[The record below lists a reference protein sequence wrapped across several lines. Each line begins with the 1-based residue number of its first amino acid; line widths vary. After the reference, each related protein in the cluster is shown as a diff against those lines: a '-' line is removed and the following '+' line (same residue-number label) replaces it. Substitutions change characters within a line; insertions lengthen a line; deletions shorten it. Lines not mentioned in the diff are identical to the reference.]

1 MAVQAQYPSNVLLL
15 NRTVG
20 EGENDDCSLQLQ
32 SQPGGT
38 TATSSRFVDDPSS
51 NHILFTDFTVASGGG
66 VNSRKRRRE
75 INMNQLM
82 SSLFHQQQFQN
93 QFVDVTQ
100 LRSRNVDVSTGLRL
114 AFNDQQQLQQHSFS
128 SQSSVL
134 SLLTHDL
141 STQINQQRDEIEH
154 FLHAQGEELR
164 RTLANKRQM
173 HYCALLRA
181 AEESISLRMKDK
193 DAEAEKAARRNAEL
207 EARAANL
214 SAEAQVW
221 QARARAQ
228 EAEAAA
234 LQSQLQQAIIVTGRR
249 AAAGGGVGCSLSQGE
264 EVGLRCAG
272 GDAEDAES
280 AYIDP
285 ERVVLASGP
294 GCKACG
300 KRVASVVLLP
310 CRHLCVCTECDGV
323 VQTCPLCL
331 SFRTSSIEVYMS

>member
-1 MAVQAQYPSNVLLL
+1 
-15 NRTVG
+15 
-20 EGENDDCSLQLQ
+20 
-32 SQPGGT
+32 
-38 TATSSRFVDDPSS
+38 
-51 NHILFTDFTVASGGG
+51 
-66 VNSRKRRRE
+66 
-75 INMNQLM
+75 
-82 SSLFHQQQFQN
+82 
-93 QFVDVTQ
+93 
-100 LRSRNVDVSTGLRL
+100 
-114 AFNDQQQLQQHSFS
+114 
-128 SQSSVL
+128 
-134 SLLTHDL
+134 
-141 STQINQQRDEIEH
+141 
-154 FLHAQGEELR
+154 
-164 RTLANKRQM
+164 
-173 HYCALLRA
+173 
-181 AEESISLRMKDK
+181 MKDK
-193 DAEAEKAARRNAEL
+193 NAEAEKAARRNAEL

-234 LQSQLQQAIIVTGRR
+234 LQSQLQQAIIITGRR
-249 AAAGGGVGCSLSQGE
+249 GGGGGGGCSLSQGE

-272 GDAEDAES
+272 GAAGEAEDAES

-331 SFRTSSIEVYMS
+331 SFRSSSIEVYMS